1 MNRFP
6 KCLSVPVHGFLG
18 RVASVLHHSI
28 FKKVFILSW
37 QIPFTASCDGKTS
50 FNEAPVL
57 FMKHICEL
65 QINKYNTNSTQE
77 TGSLKP

>member
-6 KCLSVPVHGFLG
+6 KRLLSVPVHGFLG

-37 QIPFTASCDGKTS
+37 QIPFTASCDGKTY

-57 FMKHICEL
+57 FMKHIFD
-65 QINKYNTNSTQE
+65 TNSV
-77 TGSLKP
+77 SFR

>member
-6 KCLSVPVHGFLG
+6 KRLLSHGFLG

-57 FMKHICEL
+57 FMKHIFD
-65 QINKYNTNSTQE
+65 TNSV
-77 TGSLKP
+77 SFR